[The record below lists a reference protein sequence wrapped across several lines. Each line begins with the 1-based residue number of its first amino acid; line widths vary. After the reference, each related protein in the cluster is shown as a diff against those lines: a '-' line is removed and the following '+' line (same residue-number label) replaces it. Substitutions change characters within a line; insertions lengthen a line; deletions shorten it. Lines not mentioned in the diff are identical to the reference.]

1 MEVRH
6 VDTGQLVQVI
16 PGNNLRCLFADTPP
30 STTNSAANYYGGGR
44 GNPYARQQQQQQQQQ
59 GYPGMS
65 PNGYPYGGRGGGYAR
80 DEIIIVS
87 EDRVMAV
94 RLALGMGLVRMPDS
108 DRMSMSSM

>member
-30 STTNSAANYYGGGR
+30 STTNSAANYYNR
-44 GNPYARQQQQQQQQQ
+44 GYRGWQPP
-59 GYPGMS
+59 YPGMA
-65 PNGYPYGGRGGGYAR
+65 PNGYPYAIPPHGRPGGSYVR

-94 RLALGMGLVRMPDS
+94 KLAPGLS
-108 DRMSMSSM
+108 DGASMHSSMTG